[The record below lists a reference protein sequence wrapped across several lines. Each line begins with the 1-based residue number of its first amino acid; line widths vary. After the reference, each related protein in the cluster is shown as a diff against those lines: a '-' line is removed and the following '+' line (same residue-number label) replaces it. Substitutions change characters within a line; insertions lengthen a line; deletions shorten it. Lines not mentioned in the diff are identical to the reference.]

1 MNNEIFSRIIK
12 LFSTLGIDVSKGT
25 DGRGEAAA
33 LSAGFGLISGL
44 LDDMLNNIFVQ
55 TADGEGLK
63 MLLSL
68 INECHTDDIESDR
81 QLILNRLSKGWGYL
95 DYDEFVD
102 VLSTVGPFA
111 ECDINGTYI
120 YLTGVAYPASVDSML
135 DAGRFIKEYMP
146 AVCTPSLAGDGIRYE
161 YFDWLDMPWFQL
173 DEVNLPF
180 NLLDEMEGM

>member
-1 MNNEIFSRIIK
+1 M
-12 LFSTLGIDVSKGT
+12 LGIDTGSGT
-25 DGRGEAAA
+25 EGRGEAAA
-33 LSAGFGLISGL
+33 ISAGFGLISEL

-68 INECHTDDIESDR
+68 INKGHSSDAEADR
-81 QLILNRLSKGWGYL
+81 KLILNRFSKGWGYP
-95 DYDEFVD
+95 DYDEFVKN
-102 VLSTVGPFA
+102 LSRIGPFA

-120 YLTGVAYPASVDSML
+120 YITGAACPALADSML
-135 DAGRFIKEYMP
+135 EAGSFIKEYMP
-146 AVCTPSLAGDGIRYE
+146 AVCTPSFAGNGIRYE

-180 NLLDEMEGM
+180 YLLDEMDGM